1 MCCGHYSKSWSESIN
16 LSNLW
21 LTLKLRQVT
30 NESLHYI
37 NIWFYGIF
45 LKLIPCIVL
54 TILTALLVK
63 ALVQVAHVWILIP
76 LLPLTPSTQAMK
88 RAQRLRQGK
97 AHQQPNGRE
106 EVQAR
111 WEKITQ
117 SLPPQRSGG
126 GSRQK
131 RTDRTTRL
139 LIVILVLFLVTEFP
153 QVGRETKA
161 KIILNFRSMSR
172 MGWRFISNDIN
183 DHRLVGWCFK
193 LVGV

>member
-1 MCCGHYSKSWSESIN
+1 MLCGHYSKSWSESIN

-63 ALVQVAHVWILIP
+63 ALVQVAHVRILSP

-97 AHQQPNGRE
+97 AHQQPKGRE
-106 EVQAR
+106 EVEPR

-117 SLPPQRSGG
+117 SLSPQRSGG

-153 QVGRETKA
+153 QVGTETKA
-161 KIILNFRSMSR
+161 KIIFQFSSDVKDWMDVY
-172 MGWRFISNDIN
+172 F
-183 DHRLVGWCFK
+183 
-193 LVGV
+193 

>member
-1 MCCGHYSKSWSESIN
+1 MFCGHYSKSWSESIN

-63 ALVQVAHVWILIP
+63 ALVQVAHVWILNP

-106 EVQAR
+106 EVEAR

-117 SLPPQRSGG
+117 SLSPQRSGG

-153 QVGRETKA
+153 QVGTETKA
-161 KIILNFRSMSR
+161 KIISLIFVWCQGLDGCLLLMTLMLSPPS
-172 MGWRFISNDIN
+172 G
-183 DHRLVGWCFK
+183 LV
-193 LVGV
+193 L